1 MKPPIGGPITGPSI
15 EGMVSTDIARTRSC
29 LGVVRS
35 STRRPTGPISAPAA
49 PSATRAS
56 SSSGRLVAKPQAAQE
71 AA

>member
-35 STRRPTGPISAPAA
+35 STSRPTGPISAPAA

-56 SSSGRLVAKPQAAQE
+56 SSSGRLVAKPQAAHE